1 VPERF
6 TSVVDAHVVLRRDGK
21 ILLVRRAGNV
31 YASGQLC
38 LPSGHLEQ
46 GESILDAAIRETRE
60 EVGILLDPVRLRLVL
75 SIHQRNRDK
84 KHTRLGF
91 VFEPE
96 EWSGEPARCE
106 PAKCAELLWA
116 NPDNLPTD
124 TVDYTAAAL
133 RAIQRGTTFAL
144 NGW

>member
-1 VPERF
+1 MPERF

-46 GESILDAAIRETRE
+46 GESILDAAIRETKE

-96 EWSGEPARCE
+96 EW
-106 PAKCAELLWA
+106 A